1 MEEEAGAHA
10 SLPPLAH
17 PVPEEALLRRSG
29 H

>member
-1 MEEEAGAHA
+1 MEEVGGAHA

-17 PVPEEALLRRSG
+17 PVPEEVLLRRSG